1 MTIRTWPGTR
11 VEGVGLATGME
22 RGALFPGREHNIYEG
37 PEVEDLGPLEGLKEV
52 CMAGGQ

>member
-1 MTIRTWPGTR
+1 MTIRTRQGTR

-22 RGALFPGREHNIYEG
+22 MGALFPGREHNIYEG